1 VNQLI
6 RIIAH
11 RAPALIA
18 ASGERASY
26 RFLEFFAANVGNS
39 NTRRAY
45 ARAAKE
51 FLDLIPNPVNSDP
64 SKKRLPSLR
73 AQRSNPGVTGGPWI
87 ASSLRSSQ

>member
-1 VNQLI
+1 MTQLI
-6 RIIAH
+6 VFTD

-18 ASGERASY
+18 RTSY
-26 RFLEFFAANVGNS
+26 RFFEFFTANIRNP

-51 FLDLIPNPVNSDP
+51 LFDWLMPKPINSDS

-73 AQRSNPGVTGGPWI
+73 AQRSNPGVAGGPWI